1 MRKTWTSRT
10 INKDITLKSDISA
23 PPTVTDVIRPY
34 TTVLWVSAY
43 TDIFITCCGMEACKT
58 NSIIP
63 FNKCP
68 QTTCVYPPV
77 TTTLFTLSLSVNTS
91 EERSRCRSQ
100 MWKYVNASISAG
112 RLRNPY
118 SWHTVTMGWGSMDL
132 YGGWGRVKSGF
143 CKNRIRYCD
152 WTIRGADTD
161 GKNLIKWVEEHY
173 KRRLCYGHFSG
184 RCSEITFSLLETFL
198 SSPGWYLPGWPCLHP
213 EGTRGHWMLW
223 MWQWFHIIRPSQ
235 HHISTQMIIRNTNE
249 GIPLEDWCPSLE

>member
-1 MRKTWTSRT
+1 MCHMRRISRRPRICHKQLFTKFRNLLLIQQLTKMEQFYKGVWGIAIPFYLLAVADCSWCGCWCWCWKFAAVQNILKWLWITHRYHLFWAFRLMRKTWTSRT

-23 PPTVTDVIRPY
+23 SPTVTDVIRPY
-34 TTVLWVSAY
+34 TTVVWVSAY

-112 RLRNPY
+112 RPRNPY
-118 SWHTVTMGWGSMDL
+118 SWHTVTMGWGGMDL
-132 YGGWGRVKSGF
+132 
-143 CKNRIRYCD
+143 
-152 WTIRGADTD
+152 
-161 GKNLIKWVEEHY
+161 
-173 KRRLCYGHFSG
+173 
-184 RCSEITFSLLETFL
+184 
-198 SSPGWYLPGWPCLHP
+198 
-213 EGTRGHWMLW
+213 
-223 MWQWFHIIRPSQ
+223 
-235 HHISTQMIIRNTNE
+235 
-249 GIPLEDWCPSLE
+249 